1 MTDSIMHCCK
11 KLLSLL
17 LCSALLGL
25 FVATAHAEEIS
36 VKKVEVRLVE
46 GGYQLSAG
54 YDVSLNFV
62 VQQALSRGI
71 PLYFVGEFSLT
82 RSRWNWLD
90 TAQQSL
96 SLGIKR
102 YFVDNPTS
110 THWSWLDKEIFKSEQ
125 TSKLSYNV
133 LTRRYRISRG
143 ALFQNFDSLEE
154 ALNILSRQ
162 SSAII
167 PADLINNEGKYMAG
181 ARLRLDFTQLPKPLQ
196 VNALTG
202 SDWTLD
208 SAWYRWVVN
217 PAEITAHSERT
228 AE

>member
-1 MTDSIMHCCK
+1 MHCCK

-17 LCSALLGL
+17 LCSALSVGL
-25 FVATAHAEEIS
+25 SLATVHAEEIS

-71 PLYFVGEFSLT
+71 PLYFIGEFSLT

-90 TAQQSL
+90 AAQQSL
-96 SLGIKR
+96 SLSIQR
-102 YFVDNPTS
+102 YFVDHPTT

-125 TSKLSYNV
+125 TSRLSYNV

-143 ALFQNFDSLEE
+143 ALFQNFDSLDE
-154 ALNILSRQ
+154 ALNVLSRQ

-167 PADLINNEGKYMAG
+167 PAELINNGGEYMAG
-181 ARLRLDFTQLPKPLQ
+181 ARLRLDITQLPKPLQ

-208 SAWYRWVVN
+208 SDWYRWLIN
-217 PAEITAHSERT
+217 PVEIAAHSEGT
-228 AE
+228 SE